1 MLAFN
6 ISYDDYSIKGGLAEL
21 FLQINIHLFSN
32 SVSLILVALFT
43 HYAADSFFAH
53 SCYKL
58 FHWVQ

>member
-43 HYAADSFFAH
+43 HFAADSFFAH
-53 SCYKL
+53 S
-58 FHWVQ
+58 